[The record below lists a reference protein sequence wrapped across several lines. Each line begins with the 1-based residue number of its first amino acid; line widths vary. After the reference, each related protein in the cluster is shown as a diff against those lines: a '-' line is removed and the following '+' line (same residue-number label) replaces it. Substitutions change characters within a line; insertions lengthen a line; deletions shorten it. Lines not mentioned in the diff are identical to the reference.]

1 LSLKKYALWVLAL
14 AVCISGAVLFGC
26 TQIANNNS
34 VKLGVAEN
42 NEEVTTKA
50 EEQIVLA
57 EVADAAISV
66 TGIEQKNNDLVT
78 PLTVH
83 IGNTSKTYP
92 WENVSNPTYY
102 PELIV
107 ADLDSDSESE
117 VYLFLVKGYG
127 TGILNTEA
135 HIMNKDFTEIVTPNP
150 TKDLKSNLSSTVVE
164 RDGQQVYTIQFDNT
178 KYRFAFPMDAAA
190 MWFEEAALGK
200 ITKYRIENNRLI
212 VSQSLQVSPG
222 LFVANIDTSYRLVQG
237 QFKHEKSVFI
247 EIPQETEGEEAQGQG
262 DNKEK

>member
-1 LSLKKYALWVLAL
+1 MLAL
-14 AVCISGAVLFGC
+14 VMCFSGAVLFGC
-26 TQIANNNS
+26 TQINSNNS
-34 VKLGVAEN
+34 VKSGVAN
-42 NEEVTTKA
+42 HNEEIATKA

-57 EVADAAISV
+57 EQADAAISI

-107 ADLDSDSESE
+107 ADLDSDKEDE
-117 VYLFLVKGYG
+117 IYLFLVKGYG

-135 HIMNKDFTEIVTPNP
+135 HIMKSDFTEIATPNP
-150 TKDLKSNLSSTVVE
+150 AKELKNNLSSTVVE
-164 RDGQQVYTIQFDNT
+164 RDGQQVYTIQFDNKT
-178 KYRFAFPMDAAA
+178 YKFAFPMDAAA

-200 ITKYRIENNRLI
+200 VTKYRIESNRLI
-212 VSQSLQVSPG
+212 VSQSLQVSPS
-222 LFVANIDTSYRLVQG
+222 LFVATIDSSYRLDHG

-247 EIPQETEGEEAQGQG
+247 EIPQETEGEAAQGQAE
-262 DNKEK
+262 NKEK